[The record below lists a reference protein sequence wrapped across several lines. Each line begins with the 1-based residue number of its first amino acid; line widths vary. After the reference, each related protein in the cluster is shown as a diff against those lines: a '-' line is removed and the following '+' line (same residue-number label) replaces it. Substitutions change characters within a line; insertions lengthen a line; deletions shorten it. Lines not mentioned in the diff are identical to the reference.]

1 MAKFEQLSRKQ
12 EDQIMYEI
20 ILKFKKELGCETLND
35 AATAFIA
42 ASNISEEEFKEKC
55 GDILLEAIKRDAIK
69 HKLVVGEELKVKTTG
84 LSSLKMKTK
93 GNPNDTLSKENP
105 NYRNYFK
112 RLRKTGQTRNK

>member
-20 ILKFKKELGCETLND
+20 ILKFKKELGCETLNE
-35 AATAFIA
+35 AAANFIEA
-42 ASNISEEEFKEKC
+42 NNISEEESKEKC

-93 GNPNDTLSKENP
+93 GNSNDTLSKENP

-112 RLRKTGQTRNK
+112 RIGKTGQTGGK